1 MTSCARAVMTV
12 ITWSCLTWAYLVW
25 ACLAGPA
32 AADDPPRR
40 IVSFNLCADQLVV
53 ALADPEQIVGLSP
66 HAAEPKLSAVAD
78 QARAFRRLPWQ
89 AESTIPFNPDLV
101 LVGAFDRAA
110 TQRMLR
116 QLGFR
121 VQRVELV
128 NDLETARRQ
137 VREFADLLGHV
148 ERGEKLI
155 GDIEAARRRLAQ
167 APRPR
172 DATALL
178 VENGGYTVGPTSLA
192 ATLMTEAGF
201 ALPKG
206 APPGYGGFVPLEKL
220 VTLRP
225 DYLVLSST
233 VEAPDG
239 QGALYLAHP
248 VLRTLYPPSRRIILP
263 SRYMLCGGPALIAA
277 LDYLTGVV
285 TRLAAD
291 SGGLKP

>member
-1 MTSCARAVMTV
+1 MLRRLMTSCARAVMTV

-110 TQRMLR
+110 TQR
-116 QLGFR
+116 
-121 VQRVELV
+121 
-128 NDLETARRQ
+128 
-137 VREFADLLGHV
+137 
-148 ERGEKLI
+148 
-155 GDIEAARRRLAQ
+155 
-167 APRPR
+167 
-172 DATALL
+172 
-178 VENGGYTVGPTSLA
+178 
-192 ATLMTEAGF
+192 
-201 ALPKG
+201 
-206 APPGYGGFVPLEKL
+206 
-220 VTLRP
+220 TLRP
-225 DYLVLSST
+225 DYLVLSSA

-263 SRYMLCGGPALIAA
+263 SRYTLCGGPALIAA

-291 SGGLKP
+291 SGG

>member
-1 MTSCARAVMTV
+1 MLRPLLTRCASLLMTAIGAA
-12 ITWSCLTWAYLVW
+12 WLCLL
-25 ACLAGPA
+25 GPA
-32 AADDPPRR
+32 LADDPPRR

-66 HAAEPKLSAVAD
+66 HAAEPTLSAVAE

-89 AESTIPFNPDLV
+89 AESTIPFNPDLI
-101 LVGAFDRAA
+101 LVGAFDRSV

-121 VQRVELV
+121 VRQIDLV

-137 VREFADLLGHV
+137 VRELAGLLGHV

-155 GDIEAARRRLAQ
+155 GDIEAARRRLAE

-172 DATALL
+172 AATALL

-206 APPGYGGFVPLEKL
+206 APPGYGGYVPLEKL
-220 VTLRP
+220 VALRP
-225 DYLVLSST
+225 DYLVLSKP

-248 VLRTLYPPSRRIILP
+248 ALRALYPPSRRIILP
-263 SRYMLCGGPALIAA
+263 SRYTLCGGPALVAA
-277 LDYLTGVV
+277 FDYLTGVM
-285 TRLAAD
+285 TRLAAEEMRQH
-291 SGGLKP
+291 